1 MTDQEIVLRAL
12 AELQMI
18 AADYIEPNPRDAEIT
33 MQQMLSILDRRD
45 VVAAAE
51 RLSKGYGLRVVK

>member
-1 MTDQEIVLRAL
+1 
-12 AELQMI
+12 
-18 AADYIEPNPRDAEIT
+18 

-51 RLSKGYGLRVVK
+51 RLSKGYGLWVVK